1 MMKLKK
7 LLCGALSGLIMSASS
22 LASAY
27 GMFWYDMSTDLP
39 MWKKVVIFPLSNA
52 WEKDRFL
59 ISTDE
64 NSLLYWENKYLMERF
79 DKKIK
84 NMHTIRLA
92 PGIAEKGAIL
102 IDKYSMLL
110 QPYPNEQARAAAV
123 FEQTGADMYIIP
135 QFTKKYVH
143 KDVSP
148 SIEADI
154 ELKSWTEETD
164 GPDGNKTYDEKK
176 WTEHHVM
183 PARPVYTSVTELSY
197 TGYDTK
203 ANKVMLFSDIRHGGG
218 DAKHVFRDISKYL
231 RKEFS
236 EIKSGDREK
245 KNKAGVITIGFKNIN
260 VPSNYDAALYSI
272 GNQSYP
278 SMEAAYAAFNR
289 YKNGNINVDM
299 ALDELAVKSIYYA
312 AKVTALEE
320 LKGVRIIADSSSN
333 EPVDYY
339 ITGTVTRWQRYWH
352 WTAPSIGKTTETVK
366 TEESKWTDKNGKE
379 HKKKT
384 TYYKE
389 KVVEHYGGWSVRHN
403 VTAGFALVDAKTGQ
417 SVVYSS
423 FNDSDDRM
431 MDAYRH
437 SLEQFCKQ
445 VKDYFKGRNKN

>member
-1 MMKLKK
+1 MKLKK
-7 LLCGALSGLIMSASS
+7 IICGALSGLIMSASS

-52 WEKDRFL
+52 WEKDKFL

-92 PGIAEKGAIL
+92 PGIEEKGAIL

-110 QPYPNEQARAAAV
+110 QPYPSEAARAEAV

-154 ELKSWTEETD
+154 ELKSWTEEKD
-164 GPDGNKTYDEKK
+164 GPDGDKTYDETK

-183 PARPVYTSVTELSY
+183 AARNVYTSVTELSY

-218 DAKHVFRDISKYL
+218 DDKHVFRDISKYL

-236 EIKSGDREK
+236 EIKGGGREK

-260 VPSNYDAALYSI
+260 VPSNHNAALYSI
-272 GNQSYP
+272 GRQSYP
-278 SMEAAYAAFNR
+278 SMDAAYASFNR
-289 YKNGNINVDM
+289 YANGSICVDM

-312 AKVTALEE
+312 AKVTALDEI
-320 LKGVRIIADSSSN
+320 KGARIIVDGASD

-339 ITGTVTRWQRYWH
+339 ITGTVNRWLRNWH
-352 WTAPSIGKTTETVK
+352 WTAPSIGKTTETVT
-366 TEESKWTDKNGKE
+366 TEESKWTDKNGPVQRE
-379 HKKKT
+379 GRRECRRLVGHSRRLR
-384 TYYKE
+384 
-389 KVVEHYGGWSVRHN
+389 VVC
-403 VTAGFALVDAKTGQ
+403 AGRRQDRSERRLQLRQRQRRPDDGRLPSQFREVLQGRQQIFQGAQGVI
-417 SVVYSS
+417 SRSS
-423 FNDSDDRM
+423 R
-431 MDAYRH
+431 
-437 SLEQFCKQ
+437 
-445 VKDYFKGRNKN
+445 